1 MKHQQKNDI
10 SRIWE
15 YFALL
20 HFTVPL
26 ALAHLSYLL
35 PACIS
40 GCSYI
45 VLHFLFSVFSIFVH
59 IKVHHNSGSIFFRKY
74 HLGLPDWKLI
84 MNSINW
90 LWINWTTFF
99 IKCIEVYHKQLAQ
112 SAENLCTHLIQS
124 ALKIFKSHPT
134 KSGWKIQSNLA
145 RKDWKLMQ
153 LHLEQSGWRIYLK
166 VKITL
171 ITPCAKWLKKTD
183 LITPGINYLNIN
195 LMTPCTK
202 WLNKLI

>member
-1 MKHQQKNDI
+1 MEH
-10 SRIWE
+10 
-15 YFALL
+15 FPCP

-26 ALAHLSYLL
+26 ALAHLSLGNTSLYFWLFIY
-35 PACIS
+35 CFTFS
-40 GCSYI
+40 
-45 VLHFLFSVFSIFVH
+45 FSVFSFFVH
-59 IKVHHNSGSIFFRKY
+59 KVHQNSGSIFFRKH

-134 KSGWKIQSNLA
+134 KSGWKILTNLA
-145 RKDWKLMQ
+145 RNDWKLMQ
-153 LHLEQSGWRIYLK
+153 LHLAQSGWRIYLK

-171 ITPCAKWLKKTD
+171 ITPCTKWLKKTD
-183 LITPGINYLNIN
+183 LFTPGINYTLH
-195 LMTPCTK
+195 
-202 WLNKLI
+202 